1 MDRFNKDKSKQD
13 IIDRLKEEN
22 EGLKRKIEK
31 QDAGTKRIN
40 KKRRCWRICGIILMV
55 TGLIF
60 LGILIYEEGKE
71 YKSAREI
78 KKVTGAKRKTFYSRL
93 AYELLILITPFYY
106 NPIRFQSSWR

>member
-78 KKVTGAKRKTFYSRL
+78 KKVTGAKRK
-93 AYELLILITPFYY
+93 LL
-106 NPIRFQSSWR
+106 